1 MDPISIAFGLA
12 QFAPQIVRWISG
24 SDKAA
29 DAAATVV
36 DIAKK
41 VTGRD
46 DGAAAAEAIKA
57 DPALVIQ
64 FRQAVMDNESDLD
77 KAYLNDRQDAR
88 KHDAEI
94 RKLTGGTNSRAD
106 YMIIGDVIGMIACL
120 VAMVYITWLG
130 VSGSGGDHANPI
142 VMAINGPLGML
153 TQQFAN
159 GLRDAHQFEFGSTRQ
174 SQIKTEGLLDA
185 VRSK

>member
-1 MDPISIAFGLA
+1 MDLITIAFGLA
-12 QFAPQIVRWISG
+12 QFAPQIIKWISG
-24 SDKAA
+24 NDKAA
-29 DAAATVV
+29 DAAAVVV

-46 DGAAAAEAIKA
+46 DGGLALEALKA
-57 DPALVIQ
+57 DPSLVFN
-64 FRQAVMDNESDLD
+64 FRQAIAAQEVDLD
-77 KAYLNDRQDAR
+77 KAYLADRQDAR
-88 KHDAEI
+88 MHDVEV
-94 RKLTGGTNSRAD
+94 RKLSNGTNLRAD

-130 VSGSGGDHANPI
+130 VGAGGDGANPI

-159 GLRDAHQFEFGSTRQ
+159 GLRDAHQFEFGSSRGSRIKDERDAMQ
-174 SQIKTEGLLDA
+174 IQIK
-185 VRSK
+185 